1 MWETISSSDEI
12 SRFMERVYDFHDSC
26 VKEMSYISGAYVG
39 DSLSMYPLNDRRILR
54 VIIQRQFDENSMIEL
69 EFQGLKYL
77 KLFPVDPYYTC
88 EILDSAMLLKDGNI
102 YWCDC
107 GDVTEDDLDDY
118 KGTLICASKLRW
130 RAIENHMGEKTFYHS
145 DVEDQSEPPRETRNL
160 RRS

>member
-12 SRFMERVYDFHDSC
+12 SRFMEKVYYFHDSC
-26 VKEMSYISGAYVG
+26 VKEMSYISGAYVN
-39 DSLSMYPLNDRRILR
+39 DSLAMHPLNDRRILR
-54 VIIQRQFDENSMIEL
+54 VIIQRQFAEDPMIEL

-77 KLFPVDPYYTC
+77 RLFPVDESYTC
-88 EILDSAMLLKDGNI
+88 EILDSAMLLKDGDI

-130 RAIENHMGEKTFYHS
+130 RAIENHMGEKLFYHS
-145 DVEDQSEPPRETRNL
+145 DVEDQSEPSREPRNL

>member
-1 MWETISSSDEI
+1 MWETISNSDEI
-12 SRFMERVYDFHDSC
+12 SRFMEKVYYFHDSC
-26 VKEMSYISGAYVG
+26 VKEMSYISGAYVN
-39 DSLSMYPLNDRRILR
+39 DSLAMHPLNDRRILR
-54 VIIQRQFDENSMIEL
+54 VVIQRQFAEDPMIEM

-88 EILDSAMLLKDGNI
+88 EILDSAMLLKDGDI

-145 DVEDQSEPPRETRNL
+145 DVEDQSEPTHETRNL